1 MANIPVDAKLY
12 GSVKARVYKSNPV
25 HSAYRSGM
33 LVQSYKRAFAKKH
46 GSGRSPYKTSPRS
59 RSPRSPRSY
68 GRSKSRSRSY
78 GRSRSR
84 SRSGL
89 ERWFAERWRNQRGGV
104 GYQYKSDVYR
114 PTRRINKQTPT
125 TFRELSPRRLSRARS
140 QKRTRGRVTKF

>member
-59 RSPRSPRSY
+59 RSPRSP
-68 GRSKSRSRSY
+68 RSY